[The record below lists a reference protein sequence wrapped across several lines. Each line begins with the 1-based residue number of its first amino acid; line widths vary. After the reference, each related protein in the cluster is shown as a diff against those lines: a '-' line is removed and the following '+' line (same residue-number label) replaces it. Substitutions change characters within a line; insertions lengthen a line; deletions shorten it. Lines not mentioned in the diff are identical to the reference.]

1 MRSVPAATIVANRS
15 WRSGR
20 LGWCSL
26 MCMDAGMVFIA
37 SIWVFMNERVAG
49 VSLHCIVFKM
59 LPILVA
65 VLLIA

>member
-1 MRSVPAATIVANRS
+1 
-15 WRSGR
+15 
-20 LGWCSL
+20 

-49 VSLHCIVFKM
+49 ASIHCIVFKM
-59 LPILVA
+59 LPILDA